1 MTDDPTETVRKL
13 LISGQGVP
21 EAKVTPQAR
30 ILHDLGVDGDDA
42 GEVFQALH
50 VQFGTDFT
58 ELNRQWRTFFNTE
71 GVSPR
76 AMLFGVIA
84 IIIIGGGT
92 GALVAGFHWPKI
104 VGIILTLTLLVGCG
118 GLLSR
123 WFDRDLQPL
132 TVEGLAEIVRE
143 GRWPTNPADVR

>member
-13 LISGQGVP
+13 LIAGQGVP

-42 GEVFQALH
+42 YEVFRALQAR
-50 VQFGTDFT
+50 FGTDFT
-58 ELNRQWRTFFNTE
+58 ELNRQWRTLFNTE
-71 GVSPR
+71 GVSLR
-76 AMLFGVIA
+76 SMLVGVIG

-92 GALVAGFHWPKI
+92 GALVAALHWPKI
-104 VGIILTLTLLVGCG
+104 VGVMLALTLLVGFSR
-118 GLLSR
+118 LLSR
-123 WFDRDLQPL
+123 WFGRDLRPL

-143 GRWPTNPADVR
+143 GRWPANPADVR